1 MTEPTIKPPEQ
12 PVIKVVG
19 YAMVAPVTPESV
31 IVLYFEGDAT
41 PAQIEEVQRAW
52 KKASGLDNRVV
63 ALAKGIQIKVVEP
76 RGG

>member
-1 MTEPTIKPPEQ
+1 MNDKMISPPEQ

-19 YAMVAPVTPESV
+19 YAMVAPVTPKSV

-41 PAQIEEVQRAW
+41 PTQIEEVQRAW